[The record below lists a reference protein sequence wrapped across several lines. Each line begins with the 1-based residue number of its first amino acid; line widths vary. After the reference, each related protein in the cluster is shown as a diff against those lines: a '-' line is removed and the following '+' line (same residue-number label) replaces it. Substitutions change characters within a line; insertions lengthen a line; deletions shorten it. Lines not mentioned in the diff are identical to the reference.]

1 MTYDLHGQWDYD
13 NEWSSPSCPSGNCLR
28 SHVNETETKDALS
41 MITKA
46 SAPSNKVVVGVES
59 YGRSFKMAKA
69 GCDSESCLFTG
80 TPRVSNAAMGRC
92 TNTSGYISNAEIDE
106 IISNGNV
113 KQWKKEGSNF
123 LVYND
128 TEWVA
133 YMDEDTKTSR
143 AAFYDSYNFAGTTDW
158 AVDLQTFEDGSDNSD
173 DDFEYKLD
181 SRIGAALPDRCME
194 QYIVNAQVATLETG
208 LNNYTKLI
216 NNGYDEKFKVYERYA
231 KNQVPNQVKDIEEE
245 YGIEQAWITFGKQQM
260 RINTGCQYA
269 KDYKQCVEKTYNFFY
284 NYPIATNVSIY
295 NPKKIIGDSFANV
308 AELLNRFKMM
318 KKLGD
323 WDPLRRLSDLVDATS
338 LPAYSTQQAI
348 TSMNEVID
356 IAGEIEKAQREE
368 FILSFISG
376 LLFFIPFVGEA
387 AGLAGIAAAR
397 TVLRLIGVAGEAG
410 LTIFDAVSH
419 PENAFMSVFTF
430 LAGAGVRRSGFRNA
444 ANSRRGITPDVY
456 NTLGGVKT
464 SLDKVHSLRHKIC
477 PI

>member
-1 MTYDLHGQWDYD
+1 
-13 NEWSSPSCPSGNCLR
+13 
-28 SHVNETETKDALS
+28 
-41 MITKA
+41 
-46 SAPSNKVVVGVES
+46 
-59 YGRSFKMAKA
+59 
-69 GCDSESCLFTG
+69 
-80 TPRVSNAAMGRC
+80 
-92 TNTSGYISNAEIDE
+92 
-106 IISNGNV
+106 
-113 KQWKKEGSNF
+113 
-123 LVYND
+123 
-128 TEWVA
+128 
-133 YMDEDTKTSR
+133 
-143 AAFYDSYNFAGTTDW
+143 
-158 AVDLQTFEDGSDNSD
+158 
-173 DDFEYKLD
+173 
-181 SRIGAALPDRCME
+181 ME
-194 QYIVNAQVATLETG
+194 QYIVDAQVATLETG

-231 KNQVPNQVKDIEEE
+231 KNQVPDQVVSFMVSDKVDKYFTCTSYDYVTCCDTCQHAACGLNCLHFDGCKNGMQKVAIQCPRIAPFIGFPDGKIVPNATFTLTDSKGFWKDIEEE

-269 KDYKQCVEKTYNFFY
+269 KDYEQCVEKTYNFFY

-430 LAGAGVRRSGFRNA
+430 LAGAGVGRSGFRNA